1 MRSYIFT
8 PREREVIRRFL
19 RGEVGAGDPLI
30 SQIHWRMKN
39 FEALSGDVDL
49 YLKLR
54 SRFAESVST

>member
-1 MRSYIFT
+1 
-8 PREREVIRRFL
+8 
-19 RGEVGAGDPLI
+19 LI

-54 SRFAESVST
+54 SRFAESKST